1 MAIEFTLTQS
11 QKYSFLINILMGGK
25 SVKINLIIAVT
36 VHFHPEFLKSP
47 VQLNKAKP
55 GIRSQRNRG
64 RWTNCIVQVLQHLHR
79 SKIMSIY
86 LRKGTDT

>member
-1 MAIEFTLTQS
+1 M
-11 QKYSFLINILMGGK
+11 
-25 SVKINLIIAVT
+25 KIHLIIAVT

-55 GIRSQRNRG
+55 GIRSQRNRE

-86 LRKGTDT
+86 LRKGRYIVLLGNLTCYISVTVCPSPIYY